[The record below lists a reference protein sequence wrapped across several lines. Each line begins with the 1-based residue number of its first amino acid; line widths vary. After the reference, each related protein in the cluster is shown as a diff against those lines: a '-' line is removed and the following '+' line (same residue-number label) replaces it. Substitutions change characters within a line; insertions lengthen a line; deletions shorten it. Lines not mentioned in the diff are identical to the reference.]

1 MFFPSSYVIFH
12 LTREFFTHVE
22 TSSLLLK
29 GLKFCL
35 IYSTHFIPLSSESSL
50 VGNTYCKR
58 EHPYIMVIFYN
69 PQFYICCRMLM
80 ELTLFSLTT
89 FKRLSRQ
96 GVEPRYQACKV
107 SPLPTKQGAVREIQ
121 KEMEKKE
128 ILSER
133 KRGLKRKIG
142 RNSERQ
148 RNCQVLQLSMVFS
161 QEATVCS
168 MLVFKIKQILL
179 FFRK

>member
-1 MFFPSSYVIFH
+1 
-12 LTREFFTHVE
+12 
-22 TSSLLLK
+22 
-29 GLKFCL
+29 
-35 IYSTHFIPLSSESSL
+35 
-50 VGNTYCKR
+50 
-58 EHPYIMVIFYN
+58 MVIFYN
-69 PQFYICCRMLM
+69 PYFYICCPMLM

-96 GVEPRYQACKV
+96 GVEPRYLACKV
-107 SPLPTKQGAVREIQ
+107 NPLPTKQGAVREIQ
-121 KEMEKKE
+121 KEMEKKD

-148 RNCQVLQLSMVFS
+148 RNCQVPQLSMVFS

-168 MLVFKIKQILL
+168 MLVFNIKQYLL
-179 FFRK
+179 FFRKQRNKVLFNFLSGNQFLLCERKSKKQRQKLCF